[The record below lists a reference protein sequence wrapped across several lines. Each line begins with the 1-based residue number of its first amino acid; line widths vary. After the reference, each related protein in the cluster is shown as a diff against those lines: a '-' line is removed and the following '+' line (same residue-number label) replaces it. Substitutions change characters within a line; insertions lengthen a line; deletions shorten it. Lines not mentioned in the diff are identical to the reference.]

1 MSYIDPMDLGPT
13 AFRVTHRARNTQ
25 WPWKMLHAHQGIEL
39 LYVYEGEGEVTVEG
53 RSFPMRPG
61 MLLCFQPYQ
70 LHKIDV
76 PGTSG
81 GQYVR
86 SILTFDPRVAEPL
99 LSPFPRLHAWFL
111 HFWKGTLP
119 EQVFDLGSDMR
130 LSDILDDY
138 HLAMQSPGADTKEE
152 QALLLTVL
160 LRYLQIHVVPGGRMS
175 ELSAKT
181 TVHVEKM
188 MDWVEANYKQ
198 PLQLERMAA
207 ELHLSSYYISHLFRK
222 YTGISLSAYIA
233 ERRLREACD
242 QLLTT
247 TRSIREIAEDVGSFS
262 SSHFCQLF
270 KKRKGISPQVYR
282 KMRGQAFDLM

>member
-13 AFRVTHRARNTQ
+13 AFRVAHRAKTTE
-25 WPWKMLHAHQGIEL
+25 WPWMMLHAHHGIEL

-53 RSFPMRPG
+53 RSFPIRSG
-61 MLLCFQPYQ
+61 MLMCFQPYQ

-76 PGTSG
+76 PGVPG
-81 GQYVR
+81 GAYVR

-99 LSPFPRLHAWFL
+99 LSSFPRLHAWFL
-111 HFWKGTLP
+111 HLWKGVLP
-119 EQVFDLGSDMR
+119 QQVFDLGTDTR

-138 HLAMQSPGADTKEE
+138 CLAMQSPEANEQEE

-160 LRYLQIHVVPGGRMS
+160 LRYLHLHVVPEGRVP
-175 ELSAKT
+175 ELTAITS
-181 TVHVEKM
+181 VHIEKM
-188 MDWVEANYKQ
+188 MDWLEAHYKQ
-198 PLQLERMAA
+198 PFRLDRMSAD
-207 ELHLSSYYISHLFRK
+207 LHLSTYYVSHLFRK
-222 YTGISLSAYIA
+222 YTGISLSDYLT

-247 TRSIREIAEDVGSFS
+247 SKSIQEVAKDVGGFS

-270 KKRKGISPQVYR
+270 KKRKGVSPHVYR
-282 KMRGQAFDLM
+282 RTLSRSFDLM